1 MAQAGRRHSL
11 VIYRALMNRWWP
23 ATLSIAAGLGVL
35 AWAVWRKNPLN
46 AFRWQGL
53 VICAGI
59 MLALTVALY
68 IFRGMA
74 YVQAFPTHIKLKTP
88 FLQIN
93 ISYKRLQRYIST
105 EFRTLFP
112 PNKLRGWKR
121 DLIAPLSS
129 KTALVLELSGWPIDP
144 RFIHLFLSPF
154 FFKYKDKT
162 AHFVILVDNW
172 MGLSAEIDSK
182 RNAPKETPS
191 QPRVDRSILGK
202 LPRRDK

>member
-1 MAQAGRRHSL
+1 MAQAGRRHPL

-23 ATLSIAAGLGVL
+23 ATLSIAIGLVAL
-35 AWAVWRKNPLN
+35 AWAVKRSSPLDPWR
-46 AFRWQGL
+46 WTGL
-53 VICAGI
+53 LGLAGI
-59 MLALTVALY
+59 MLALTALLL
-68 IFRGMA
+68 ILRRLA
-74 YVQAFPTHIKLKTP
+74 YVQAFPTHIRLKTP

-93 ISYKRLQRYIST
+93 ISYKRVRRYVST

-129 KTALVLELSGWPIDP
+129 KTALVLELTSWPIHP
-144 RFIHLFLSPF
+144 RFIRLFLSPF
-154 FFKYKDKT
+154 FFKDKDKT

-182 RNAPKETPS
+182 RTAPKDTPS
-191 QPRVDRSILGK
+191 QPRQMDRSILGK
-202 LPRRDK
+202 LPRRD